1 MEKFKNKKLINLLI
15 LSSALIFLG
24 VFVKL
29 TFELRE
35 DNNVYILDREILLA
49 MAKIRNPI
57 LDQLMT
63 TITSLGSVPVVS
75 IFSLMIITTLIFFKN
90 FYQIVYL
97 LFGNCS
103 AAVISYVSKLF
114 FVRPRPTLIPRLVEV
129 SGFSYPSGHALSATI
144 FYFTLAVIISFK
156 LKNKNLKIFIFFFLA
171 LIISLISLSR
181 VYLGVHFPS
190 DVVSGASL
198 GMSYFLFLTYF
209 YLYFINKKNQEK
221 NVVT

>member
-129 SGFSYPSGHALSATI
+129 SGFSYPSGHALIATI

>member
-24 VFVKL
+24 IFVKL

-129 SGFSYPSGHALSATI
+129 SGFSYPSGHALIATI

-209 YLYFINKKNQEK
+209 YLYFINKKNLEK
-221 NVVT
+221 NAVI

>member
-1 MEKFKNKKLINLLI
+1 MEKFKKKNLLNLLI

-24 VFVKL
+24 IFIKL
-29 TFELRE
+29 TFELKE
-35 DNNVYILDREILLA
+35 DNNVYILDREILRL

-63 TITSLGSVPVVS
+63 TITSLGSVPVIS
-75 IFSLMIITTLIFFKN
+75 IFSLIAILTLIFLKN
-90 FYQIVYL
+90 CYQIVYL
-97 LFGNCS
+97 VFGDFS
-103 AAVISYVSKLF
+103 AAIISYSSKLF
-114 FVRPRPTLIPRLVEV
+114 FFRPRPTIIPRLVEV

-156 LKNKNLKIFIFFFLA
+156 LKNKNLKTFIFFLSA
-171 LIISLISLSR
+171 MIISLISFSR

-209 YLYFINKKNQEK
+209 YLYFINKKNQVK
-221 NVVT
+221 NAVS

>member
-24 VFVKL
+24 IFVKL

-35 DNNVYILDREILLA
+35 DNNVYFLDREILLA

-63 TITSLGSVPVVS
+63 TITSLGSVPVFS
-75 IFSLMIITTLIFFKN
+75 IFSLIIITSLIFFKN

-97 LFGNCS
+97 VFGNCS

-156 LKNKNLKIFIFFFLA
+156 LKNKNLKIFIFFFSA
-171 LIISLISLSR
+171 LIISLISFSR

-198 GMSYFLFLTYF
+198 GMSYFLFLTYS

-221 NVVT
+221 NAVT